1 MTWGTEK
8 EGAWQP
14 KKRPYVCMFVNLLV
28 DKQVSLCYNGCVRD
42 KYAALLH
49 TRKELMALAKE
60 KQATVI
66 TVNVQKGG
74 VGKSTTAHELAS
86 NLTRMGHKVLVID
99 LDPQQNL
106 SKFSGAPLT
115 EYWTIYEVLKGECDF
130 VDAIHYREDE
140 DNEVHNYDVCTAHK
154 KLEDA
159 EKEFSEFYDVYKL
172 TDALKAVRS
181 RYDFIIIDTPP
192 KLGILPNMALT
203 AADYVVVPVEAS
215 SAGIQGIGQLFE
227 RIDRITNPERGSNK
241 HLKVAGMLLT
251 KYADRT
257 KLEKS
262 IRRQLG
268 DVAARMNARIFK
280 TTIREA
286 VAIKEAQ
293 ALKQSILEHEPK
305 SKPCLDY
312 ISFTKELLEVI
323 EYNG

>member
-1 MTWGTEK
+1 MIEV
-8 EGAWQP
+8 AI
-14 KKRPYVCMFVNLLV
+14 
-28 DKQVSLCYNGCVRD
+28 
-42 KYAALLH
+42 
-49 TRKELMALAKE
+49 
-60 KQATVI
+60 VI

-74 VGKSTTAHELAS
+74 VGKSTTVHELSS
-86 NLTRMGHKVLVID
+86 NLTKKGFKVLAID

-130 VDAIHYREDE
+130 IDAIHFKDAEDS
-140 DNEVHNYDVCTAHK
+140 DVNNYDISTAHK

-172 TDALKAVRS
+172 TDALKPVRDN
-181 RYDFIIIDTPP
+181 YDFIIIDTPP

-203 AADYVVVPVEAS
+203 AADYVVIPVEAS

-227 RIDRITNPERGSNK
+227 RIDRITNSERGSNK
-241 HLKVAGMLLT
+241 NLKVAGMLLT

-257 KLEKS
+257 NLEKS
-262 IRRQLG
+262 IRRQLE
-268 DVAARMNARIFK
+268 VLATRMNARIFK

-293 ALKQSILEHEPK
+293 ALKKSILEYEPK

-312 ISFTKELLEVI
+312 MNFTNELLKEI